1 MKRIFLA
8 IFFILALVSPV
19 DSADYYG
26 GTATDEVGTLTNG
39 KWCTSDGSVI
49 NCTQE
54 APAGSGDVIGPA
66 STTQYKIPI
75 WGADSKTLVD
85 GVAVGAEGQVL
96 RSAGAGANPA
106 WSAYTLALPGAAGAI
121 LYSDGTNW
129 TRSATPSFQALTLTG
144 ANSLAVGTSSSATG
158 AVIFNNAVTSK
169 MFTITSGSTNVAGD
183 IGWTLPTAAPGGANY
198 LLNVD
203 ADGTMGYTDPASIGG
218 GTGDITDV
226 GDCSTGNCSS
236 FAIGGIALGD
246 TTPDADGEI
255 GYASNAF
262 LGFANSED
270 FTLTASANMWTLAS
284 NTSAAF
290 TITPALTVTG
300 AATLN
305 GGFSAVGT
313 NTVSNGSSSAGSI
326 YFKEDSDNGTNTAQ
340 LIGPASTADVVITLP
355 ATTGTV
361 ALTGTV
367 QLTSSPGSDHT
378 YSGTVATMTA
388 GENLTIGQLCYR
400 KSDGKWWLAD
410 ADAATTMPGLA
421 MATDSISA
429 DATGVF
435 LLSGFLR
442 DDTFDWTVGGLVYA
456 GSGATSTH
464 TAGAINQAAPNGSGD
479 QVQIIGYAYTAD
491 ILYFNPSM
499 LMLER

>member
-1 MKRIFLA
+1 MEI
-8 IFFILALVSPV
+8 INGVQQ
-19 DSADYYG
+19 DG
-26 GTATDEVGTLTNG
+26 GGASSIGTLTNG

-54 APAGSGDVIGPA
+54 APAGSGDVIGPV

-75 WGADSKTLVD
+75 WSADSKTLID
-85 GVAVGAEGQVL
+85 GVAVGTEGQVL

-106 WSAYTLALPGAAGAI
+106 WSAYTIALPGAAGAA

-129 TRSATPSFQALTLTG
+129 TRSTAPSLLALTLYGQSAGGG
-144 ANSLAVGTSSSATG
+144 AQLSLGSS
-158 AVIFNNAVTSK
+158 
-169 MFTITSGSTNVAGD
+169 SGSTDPNNGKMNFRNSTNGYMFSVTSGVTGAD

-203 ADGTMGYTDPASIGG
+203 ADGTMGYTDPATFSTLA
-218 GTGDITDV
+218 GT
-226 GDCSTGNCSS
+226 
-236 FAIGGIALGD
+236 
-246 TTPDADGEI
+246 
-255 GYASNAF
+255 NAF
-262 LGFANSED
+262 TG
-270 FTLTASANMWTLAS
+270 S
-284 NTSAAF
+284 NTF
-290 TITPALTVTG
+290 
-300 AATLN
+300 
-305 GGFSAVGT
+305 
-313 NTVSNGSSSAGSI
+313 SNGSTSAGSI

-367 QLTSSPGSDHT
+367 QLTAAPGSDHT

-499 LMLER
+499 LMLEL